1 MELVTG
7 SDFDL
12 SVNPDYTR
20 NIKFKTGVIFR
31 NVRFE
36 LSRCWFICV
45 NNGSNGDAAP
55 MVVTALG
62 CGHIYANISTVFLT

>member
-20 NIKFKTGVIFR
+20 NIKFKTGVFLGTFVLIF
-31 NVRFE
+31 
-36 LSRCWFICV
+36 RCWFICV
-45 NNGSNGDAAP
+45 NNGSNGD
-55 MVVTALG
+55 VHQWL
-62 CGHIYANISTVFLT
+62 